1 MEEKV
6 KKVFEQ
12 YPSND
17 TVYYTNENFF
27 FDENACKIFAS
38 QSKTEVLKFER
49 PVVKE
54 IILKKNKK

>member
-12 YPSND
+12 YPSKD

-27 FDENACKIFAS
+27 FDETQCKVFAS
-38 QSKTEVLKFER
+38 QSKTEVIKFER
-49 PVVKE
+49 PVKE
-54 IILKKNKK
+54 IIIKKNKK